1 MLSMAVVPEPMEHI
15 MIKSSNQKSNDTKAS
30 ITVCSSPLCGV
41 FLEYS
46 APAKATSTVYYWD
59 YHNLVKS
66 LTQLLMYLSKETEE
80 RFSSKEVVS
89 HQTFIRSFNRFLKIR
104 VYTNC
109 SLQFVSDLGLTIA
122 AILSDVQNYSTVG
135 S

>member
-15 MIKSSNQKSNDTKAS
+15 MIISSNQKSNDTKAS

-66 LTQLLMYLSKETEE
+66 LKQLLIYLSKETQ
-80 RFSSKEVVS
+80 RRDSVVRRKCLTKLSSGPSIGFSK
-89 HQTFIRSFNRFLKIR
+89 
-104 VYTNC
+104 
-109 SLQFVSDLGLTIA
+109 LGFMQIVHCNLCQI
-122 AILSDVQNYSTVG
+122 
-135 S
+135 